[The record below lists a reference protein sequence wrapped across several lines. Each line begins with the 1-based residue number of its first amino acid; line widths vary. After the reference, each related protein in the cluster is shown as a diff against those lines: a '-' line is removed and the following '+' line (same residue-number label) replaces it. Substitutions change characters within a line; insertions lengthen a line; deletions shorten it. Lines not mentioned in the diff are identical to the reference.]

1 MIVWTIITAPF
12 RWLRDLCVWISNAWN
27 TYWKEEYE
35 ITIYY
40 PGEKATLADGSVV
53 EKQPAEKTFK
63 AKKIL
68 KKNPKHFMW
77 IDLEDRHH
85 ELKFLNPVVFHVVKV
100 F

>member
-1 MIVWTIITAPF
+1 MFAKIKEW
-12 RWLRDLCVWISNAWN
+12 WLSLWRE
-27 TYWKEEYE
+27 KYE

-40 PGEKATLADGSVV
+40 PGEKVTLADGSTV
-53 EKQPAEKTFK
+53 EKEPAEKTFS

-68 KKNPKHFMW
+68 KKNPKHFIW

-85 ELKFLNPVVFHVVKV
+85 ELKFLTPVVFHIVKV